1 MTYDVGARNTV
12 PKVKSV
18 TRMNIRRRKDFLHVP
33 VQPIIS
39 AIPAD
44 TPPFD
49 CLRTVGLGEA
59 ITIMSQSDKFRLRAL
74 ACEKLARDA
83 TSSELQFAWA
93 EVAIEWHALAACTAP
108 NREHLL
114 KLLTIDDVDLLL
126 RDKRRS
132 H

>member
-1 MTYDVGARNTV
+1 MA
-12 PKVKSV
+12 
-18 TRMNIRRRKDFLHVP
+18 
-33 VQPIIS
+33 S
-39 AIPAD
+39 AILAD
-44 TPPFD
+44 TPHSG
-49 CLRTVGLGEA
+49 CNTTVGLGEA
-59 ITIMSQSDKFRLRAL
+59 LLTMSQSDKYRLRAL

-83 TSSELQFAWA
+83 TSANLQLAWA

-114 KLLTIDDVDLLL
+114 KLLSIDDVDSLL